1 MYYKTPA
8 NSWFQNGY
16 SIRVPIRWLLME
28 LNKEDILAIGEEEE
42 NMGGYISDKLGIL
55 RSQIVWAVRKEMA
68 RTVED
73 VLARRTRALF
83 LDARESIRI
92 APEVAS
98 IMAKELK
105 QDDEW
110 IINQIDTFKQV
121 AENYYFKD

>member
-1 MYYKTPA
+1 LSPYGIY
-8 NSWFQNGY
+8 
-16 SIRVPIRWLLME
+16 
-28 LNKEDILAIGEEEE
+28 KEDIQAIAEEEE
-42 NMGGYISDKLGIL
+42 NMNGYISEKLQIL
-55 RSQIVWAVRKEMA
+55 KSQVVWAVRKEMA

-98 IMAKELK
+98 HMAKELK

-110 IINQIDTFKQV
+110 INSQIEAFELV
-121 AENYYFKD
+121 ANNYYFKD